1 MPATADSGPVTAT
14 SRGERPEVVIRP
26 PDFSVRRALQGLA
39 SLHRHR
45 DLLYTLTLHR
55 VRVRYKQS
63 LLGVGWAVLQPLGTM
78 LILTAVFSY
87 VARIPTGDLPYA
99 VLALAGLVPWTG
111 FSNAITTATHSLAG
125 QSQLVTRVYFPREI
139 LPITYICA
147 AAVDCAIAGVL
158 LLMVMTFYGI
168 APGPQTWMVIP
179 VLIVLFA
186 LVTGI
191 SMIAA
196 VTQVR
201 FRDVGVAMPIA
212 LQLLMF
218 ASPVAYPLDAV
229 PHRFQTLFLLNPLAG
244 IVENFRRAVVGGPL
258 HGESLAISIAWAA
271 AVLPLGY
278 MYFKWMEANAADVI

>member
-1 MPATADSGPVTAT
+1 MPATADSGPVTTT
-14 SRGERPEVVIRP
+14 SRAERPEVVIRP
-26 PDFSVRRALQGLA
+26 PDFSVRSALRGLA
-39 SLHRHR
+39 SLRRHR

-63 LLGVGWAVLQPLGTM
+63 LLGIGWAVLQPIGTM
-78 LILTAVFSY
+78 VILTAVFSY
-87 VARIPTGDLPYA
+87 VARMPTGDLPYA

-111 FSNAITTATHSLAG
+111 FSNAVTTATQSLVG

-147 AAVDCAIAGVL
+147 AVVDGAIAGVL
-158 LLMVMTFYGI
+158 LFMVMAFYGI
-168 APGPQTWMVIP
+168 APGPQVWMVVP
-179 VLIVLFA
+179 VLIVLLA

-191 SMIAA
+191 SLIAA

-229 PHRFQTLFLLNPLAG
+229 PQRFQTLFLLNPLAG
-244 IVENFRRAVVGGPL
+244 IVENFRRAVVGESL
-258 HGESLAISIAWAA
+258 HGESLAISIAWATV
-271 AVLPLGY
+271 VLPFGY
-278 MYFKWMEANAADVI
+278 MYFKWMEATAADVI

>member
-1 MPATADSGPVTAT
+1 MPATVDSGPVPAT
-14 SRGERPEVVIRP
+14 SRAERREVVIRP
-26 PDFSVRRALQGLA
+26 PDFSVRRALQGLT
-39 SLHRHR
+39 SLRRHR

-111 FSNAITTATHSLAG
+111 FSNAVTTATHSLAG

-168 APGPQTWMVIP
+168 APGPQVWMVIP

>member
-158 LLMVMTFYGI
+158 LLMVMTFYAI

>member
-1 MPATADSGPVTAT
+1 MPATADTGPVTAT
-14 SRGERPEVVIRP
+14 SRGERLEVVIRP

-39 SLHRHR
+39 SLRRHR

-63 LLGVGWAVLQPLGTM
+63 LLGIGWAVLQPLGTM
-78 LILTAVFSY
+78 VILTAVFSY
-87 VARIPTGDLPYA
+87 VARMPTGDLPYA

-111 FSNAITTATHSLAG
+111 LSNAVTTATHSLAG

-158 LLMVMTFYGI
+158 LLIVMAFYGT
-168 APGPQTWMVIP
+168 APGPQIWMAIP
-179 VLIVLFA
+179 VLIVLLA
-186 LVTGI
+186 LVTGV

-201 FRDVGVAMPIA
+201 FRDVGVAMPIV

-229 PHRFQTLFLLNPLAG
+229 PQRFQTLFILNPIAG
-244 IVENFRRAVVGGPL
+244 IVENFRRAVLGGPL
-258 HGESLAISIAWAA
+258 HGESLAIAIAWTAV
-271 AVLPLGY
+271 VLPLGY
-278 MYFKWMEANAADVI
+278 MYFKWMEATAADVI